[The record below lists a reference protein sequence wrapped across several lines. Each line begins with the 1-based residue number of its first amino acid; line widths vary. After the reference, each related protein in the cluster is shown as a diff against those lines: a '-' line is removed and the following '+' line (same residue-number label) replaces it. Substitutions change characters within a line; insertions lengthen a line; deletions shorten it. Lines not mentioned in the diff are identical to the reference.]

1 MNLWRLEWLRLVRTR
16 SWIALTAVFLFFGLL
31 GPISARYMEQILQR
45 FAGDVTVI
53 LPPPT
58 PASGL
63 EQYLGNVLQIG
74 LLVVLAVAAGALA
87 FDQPSERAA
96 FYRSRVRRV
105 WTLLAPRYAVIT
117 LASIGAFVLG
127 TLGAWYETVVL
138 LGDLPVGAMLLGML
152 LTSLYLAFA
161 VAVAA
166 AAASFARTPLVIVPM
181 AAGVLIAIPL
191 LGLLGALRDWLP
203 SVLLG
208 SLVGLVVG
216 VPPVEYLRPALV
228 TLAATAALL
237 WFATMRLQR
246 REL

>member
-1 MNLWRLEWLRLVRTR
+1 MNLWRLEWLRLLRTR

-63 EQYLGNVLQIG
+63 EQYLGNVMQIG

-87 FDQPSERAA
+87 FDQPVERAA

-105 WTLLAPRYAVIT
+105 WTLLAPRYAVVT
-117 LASIGAFVLG
+117 LAAVAAFVLG

-161 VAVAA
+161 VAVT
-166 AAASFARTPLVIVPM
+166 AAASSFVRAPLSIVPI
-181 AAGVLIAIPL
+181 AVAVLIAVPL
-191 LGLLGALRDWLP
+191 LGIVGPLRDWLP
-203 SVLLG
+203 SNLLG

-216 VPPVEYLRPALV
+216 VPPVEYLRSAIV
-228 TLAATAALL
+228 TLATTAVLL
-237 WFATMRLQR
+237 WLAAARLQR

>member
-1 MNLWRLEWLRLVRTR
+1 MNLWRLEWLRLLRTR
-16 SWIALTAVFLFFGLL
+16 SWIALAAVFLFFGLL
-31 GPISARYMEQILQR
+31 GPISARYMEEILQR
-45 FAGDVTVI
+45 FAGDVTLI

-74 LLVVLAVAAGALA
+74 LLVVLAVAAGALG
-87 FDQPSERAA
+87 FDQPVERAA
-96 FYRSRVRRV
+96 FYRSRVRSV
-105 WTLLAPRYAVIT
+105 WRLLAPRYAVVT
-117 LASIGAFVLG
+117 LAAIAAFVAG
-127 TLGAWYETVVL
+127 TLGAWYETVIL
-138 LGDLPVGAMLLGML
+138 LGDLPAGAMLLGML

-166 AAASFARTPLVIVPM
+166 LAASFARGPLVIVTLSV
-181 AAGVLIAIPL
+181 GLLIAVPL
-191 LGLLGALRDWLP
+191 LGLVGALRDWLP
-203 SVLLG
+203 SNLLG

-228 TLAATAALL
+228 TIVATAVLLWLAAG
-237 WFATMRLQR
+237 RLQR

>member
-16 SWIALTAVFLFFGLL
+16 SWIALAAVFLFFGLL

-45 FAGDVTVI
+45 FAGDISVT

-63 EQYLGNVLQIG
+63 EQYLGNVMQIG

-87 FDQPSERAA
+87 FDQPVERAA

-105 WTLLAPRYAVIT
+105 WTLLAPRYVVVT
-117 LASIGAFVLG
+117 LAAVGAFVVG

-138 LGDLPVGAMLLGML
+138 LGELPVGAMLLGTL

-161 VAVAA
+161 VAATA
-166 AAASFARTPLVIVPM
+166 AAASVARAPLVIVPV
-181 AAGVLIAIPL
+181 AAGLLIVVPL
-191 LGLLGALRDWLP
+191 LGLVGALRDWLP

-208 SLVGLVVG
+208 SLVGLTVG

-228 TLAATAALL
+228 TLAATVVLL
-237 WFATMRLQR
+237 GFATSRLER

>member
-1 MNLWRLEWLRLVRTR
+1 MNLWRLEWLRLLRTR
-16 SWIALTAVFLFFGLL
+16 SWIALAAVFLFFGLL
-31 GPISARYMEQILQR
+31 GPISARYMEEILQR

-58 PASGL
+58 PATGL

-87 FDQPSERAA
+87 FDQPVERAA

-105 WTLLAPRYAVIT
+105 WTLLAPRYAVVT
-117 LASIGAFVLG
+117 LAAIAAFVLG

-138 LGDLPVGAMLLGML
+138 LGDLPAGAMFLGML

-161 VAVAA
+161 VAVT
-166 AAASFARTPLVIVPM
+166 AAASSYARAPLVIVPI
-181 AAGVLIAIPL
+181 AAGLLIVLPL
-191 LGLLGALRDWLP
+191 LGLVGAIRDWLP
-203 SVLLG
+203 SNLLG

-228 TLAATAALL
+228 TVIATAGLL
-237 WFATMRLQR
+237 WLATARLER

>member
-16 SWIALTAVFLFFGLL
+16 SWIALGAVFVFFGLL
-31 GPISARYMEQILQR
+31 GPLSARYMEQILQR
-45 FAGDVTVI
+45 FAGDVVVM

-63 EQYLGNVLQIG
+63 EQYLSNVLQIG

-105 WTLLAPRYAVIT
+105 WTLLAPRYAVVT
-117 LASIGAFVLG
+117 LAAIGAFVLG
-127 TLGAWYETVVL
+127 TLAAWYETVVL
-138 LGDLPVGAMLLGML
+138 LGALPVGAMLLGTL

-161 VAVAA
+161 VAVVAA
-166 AAASFARTPLVIVPM
+166 ASSFARTPLAIVPF
-181 AAGVLIAIPL
+181 AAGVLIVIPL
-191 LGLLGALRDWLP
+191 LGLVGALRDWLP
-203 SVLLG
+203 SMLLG

-216 VPPVEYLRPALV
+216 VPPVEYLRPAVV
-228 TLAATAALL
+228 TLAATVALL
-237 WFATMRLQR
+237 WFATTRLQR